1 MSPLF
6 RKKLFLGKAS
16 NNFAASSSI
25 SSRHRPPKKAAK
37 DSSSRRPFHRAFT
50 PFQTISMFGG
60 KPCRPIAMQ
69 DGSWER
75 SPLPIQKCCK

>member
-6 RKKLFLGKAS
+6 RKNFFWRKAS

-25 SSRHRPPKKAAK
+25 SSRHRLPKKATK
-37 DSSSRRPFHRAFT
+37 DSSSRLPFT
-50 PFQTISMFGG
+50 PFQSISMFGG